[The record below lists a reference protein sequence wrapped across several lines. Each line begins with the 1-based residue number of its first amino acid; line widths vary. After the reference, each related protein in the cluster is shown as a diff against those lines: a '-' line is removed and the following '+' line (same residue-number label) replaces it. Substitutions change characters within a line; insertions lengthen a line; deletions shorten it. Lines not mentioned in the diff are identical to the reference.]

1 MTNTNYTVA
10 IEVAKSP
17 DYVFNHLLNNVSKF
31 WPEELEGKCSKLND
45 EFVFRTGNSHYSK
58 NKVVE
63 LIPNKKVVWL
73 VTESIRKT
81 DNFDWT
87 GTKMIFELTTKGDKT
102 LLKFTYDGVVLENEY
117 DRLTQICDFV
127 IKEKLYNFLE
137 SFSATIETTKSP
149 QVVFNAINDVTNWW
163 SKDFEG
169 NSTKLNDEFI
179 INHPNQH
186 YSKQKL
192 IQVVP
197 SKKIVW
203 LVTESKL
210 NWLKNNTEEWTN
222 TQMIFEIS
230 TKDDKTILHFTH
242 DGLTPEKECYAMCEK
257 GWNMIIKDWLF
268 HLIIVGT
275 PSKEM
280 DKAAEIRNQY
290 LENKTKIENKN
301 YHRTVTVNTSPEEA
315 MKKISQVNLWWK
327 KDFLGSAEKLN
338 DKFTVPF
345 GEPSFVDFFVSEFMP
360 GKKVVWKV
368 TDCYLSWFQDK
379 KEWNNTEVVFQLSKE
394 NGKTKIDFTHVGLV
408 PEIECYNVCENGWNG
423 HINTLEKFINEGKE
437 LPE

>member
-257 GWNMIIKDWLF
+257 GWDMIIKDWLF
-268 HLIIVGT
+268 HLIIIGT

-327 KDFLGSAEKLN
+327 KDFL
-338 DKFTVPF
+338 
-345 GEPSFVDFFVSEFMP
+345 
-360 GKKVVWKV
+360 VVLK
-368 TDCYLSWFQDK
+368 
-379 KEWNNTEVVFQLSKE
+379 N
-394 NGKTKIDFTHVGLV
+394 
-408 PEIECYNVCENGWNG
+408 
-423 HINTLEKFINEGKE
+423 
-437 LPE
+437 